1 MIKGLVSVI
10 VPAYN
15 VENNIS
21 FCLDSLINQT
31 YENIEIICVNDG
43 SPDNTESVI
52 KEYTRKDSRV
62 KLISKENGGVSSA
75 RNAGLD
81 AVQGEFIA
89 FVDSDDFVSERF
101 VERLMELITDY
112 SADIA
117 RCRVRGN
124 VTSYDYVEPE
134 PENPPVVN
142 TRTTHEAL
150 EIYYDGV
157 FYGWYADDAAI
168 VCNCLFKSYI
178 FDNLRFDSSIE
189 RGEDE
194 CMIQLAISEA
204 EKLVYTDE
212 RLYFYY
218 VNDTS
223 LTHAAYD
230 EQLTLRRIDR
240 IYGNQQECFRQKGFY
255 DIASKNA
262 KHACDNFCEVY
273 MKSSDRDIK
282 KNAVKGFKKFYS
294 LMDNAPIQLRVFR
307 FSPFI
312 YKILVKIIY
321 KNKKAA

>member
-1 MIKGLVSVI
+1 MIKGLVSII

-15 VENNIS
+15 VEENIPY
-21 FCLDSLINQT
+21 CLDSLINQT

-43 SPDNTESVI
+43 SSDNTESVI
-52 KEYTRKDSRV
+52 KDYSEKDSRV
-62 KLISKENGGVSSA
+62 KLITKENGGVSSA
-75 RNAGLD
+75 RNTGLD
-81 AVQGEFIA
+81 AADGEYIS

-101 VERLMELITDY
+101 ISRLIELITDY

-117 RCRVRGN
+117 RCRMRGN

-134 PENPPVVN
+134 PENPPVIK
-142 TRTTHEAL
+142 TRTMHEAL

-168 VCNCLFKSYI
+168 VCNCLFKSEI
-178 FDNLRFDSSIE
+178 FNNLRFDSSIE

-230 EQLTLRRIDR
+230 ERLTLRRIDR
-240 IYGNQQECFRQKGFY
+240 IYGNQQDCFRKKGLL

-262 KHACDNFCEVY
+262 KYACDNFCEVY
-273 MKSSDRDIK
+273 ISSSDKSIK
-282 KNAVKGFKKFYS
+282 ADAVKGFKKFYS
-294 LMDNAPIQLRVFR
+294 LMDNAPKQLRVFN
-307 FSPFI
+307 FSPFL
-312 YKILVKIIY
+312 YKVLVKILY
-321 KNKKAA
+321 KNKKTA